1 MALRYDALQ
10 DYCDDPARTGDV
22 QVILYA
28 HYWKGFALAVQDGTT
43 EHRSRTTGADR
54 TGSEP

>member
-10 DYCDDPARTGDV
+10 DYCDDPARTDDV

-28 HYWKGFALAVQDGTT
+28 HY
-43 EHRSRTTGADR
+43 
-54 TGSEP
+54 

>member
-43 EHRSRTTGADR
+43 EHPVMDDKGR
-54 TGSEP
+54 P